1 LVVLYLGAGYVLTQ
15 AFLRPGRVPKGLSG
29 PETYG
34 LERVTW
40 PVVGSR
46 VPAWYFPRPDPHG
59 TIILV
64 PALGGTVFT
73 LQAEP
78 LGPFIQALHDA
89 GMAVVSVPGFQ
100 PRHIRGVLEKVRR
113 EGLPHPVLMGFS
125 IGGSAAL
132 RVAASHP
139 VAALVLDGVV
149 DDLGRVLWKDLTRQ
163 GAMVRVLLPALRLF
177 VSLHR
182 SVGEALHAAASLQ
195 DVSEPVLLV
204 YGEREYLVE
213 AGMNRELVAA
223 LDTRPHSELFIVPD
237 TGHCYGPT
245 EHPALYARR
254 VTQFLSE
261 VLPAL
266 D

>member
-1 LVVLYLGAGYVLTQ
+1 MA
-15 AFLRPGRVPKGLSG
+15 
-29 PETYG
+29 
-34 LERVTW
+34 
-40 PVVGSR
+40 GSR
-46 VPAWYFPRPDPHG
+46 VPAWYFPKRDADY

-100 PRHIRGVLEKVRR
+100 PRHIRAVLGKVRDQ
-113 EGLPHPVLMGFS
+113 GLPHPVLMGFS

-163 GAMVRVLLPALRLF
+163 GPMVRVLLPALRLF
-177 VSLHR
+177 VSFHR
-182 SVGEALHAAASLQ
+182 SVGEALHAASSLRS
-195 DVSEPVLLV
+195 VSEPVLLV
-204 YGEREYLVE
+204 YGEREHLVE
-213 AGMNRELVAA
+213 AGMNRALLTA
-223 LDTRPHSELFIVPD
+223 LDTRPKSELFMVPD

-245 EHPALYARR
+245 DHPALYAGR
-254 VTQFLSE
+254 VAQFLRDM
-261 VLPAL
+261 VPAASGERT
-266 D
+266 